1 MCEGRMVEKGA
12 EVMSDRLDYIKQKLE
27 EQKKS
32 PAVVLRR
39 ADAEWVVEEV
49 ERLGK
54 RENNLKRQNNEQE
67 KALWRANRRLN
78 HDKEN
83 REKAVKEI
91 TKLRAENKRLKDEE
105 AFIKQIEDSQIPF

>member
-54 RENNLKRQNNEQE
+54 RIDIIYSAMNDILDQDDLNSIANNI
-67 KALWRANRRLN
+67 AIY
-78 HDKEN
+78 
-83 REKAVKEI
+83 EKAVFKC
-91 TKLRAENKRLKDEE
+91 LN
-105 AFIKQIEDSQIPF
+105 